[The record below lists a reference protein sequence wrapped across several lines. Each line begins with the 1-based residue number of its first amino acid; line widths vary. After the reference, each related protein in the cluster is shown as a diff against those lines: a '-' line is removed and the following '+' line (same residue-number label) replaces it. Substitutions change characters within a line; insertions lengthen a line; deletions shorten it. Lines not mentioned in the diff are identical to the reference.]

1 MPVRTNYALNDGVSI
16 AYQVTGEGPDL
27 VVVPG
32 FVSHLEMDWTEPR
45 LARFL
50 EQLSSFCRLIRM
62 DKRGT
67 GLSDPVP
74 GIPTLEERMEDV
86 HAVMDAAG
94 SERAT
99 LFGYSEGGPMSALFA
114 ATYPERT
121 KGLIIYGSFPSG
133 AALPDDDRFERQ
145 VIDRWGEGNSVNFF
159 APSVAHEPGRRMT
172 FGAYER
178 AAASPGMARALI
190 AALDQTDIS
199 AVLPQVRVPT
209 LILHRRGDMFP
220 VDRARW
226 MAEQVEDGR
235 FIELEG
241 ADHLPFYGDTAS
253 ILGEIEEFV
262 TGTRSAAPVERAL
275 ATVLFTDIV
284 DSTKRASE
292 LGDRRWREVLN
303 AHNELTRNHVA
314 ASQGRA
320 IKSTGDGYLASF
332 DGPARA
338 INCARD
344 LTTALAPLGIQIRA
358 GVHTGECELMGEDI
372 AGMAVH
378 IGARISDL
386 GSPSEVIVS
395 STVKDLVVG
404 SNIRFTDLGEHEL
417 KGVPDRWRLYLVGG
431 KESEAEPIDQSRSH
445 RPGDR
450 LGLTLARRAPNV
462 PRRLVGALSRTGT
475 RRDRDRR
482 R

>member
-1 MPVRTNYALNDGVSI
+1 MPVSTNYALNDGVSI

-32 FVSHLEMDWTEPR
+32 FVSHLEMDWTEPQ

-50 EQLSSFCRLIRM
+50 EQLSLFCRLIRL

-121 KGLIIYGSFPSG
+121 KGLILYGSFPSG
-133 AALPDDDRFERQ
+133 SALPDSAHFQSE
-145 VIDRWGEGNSVNFF
+145 VIGRWGEGNIVNFF
-159 APSVAHEPGRRMT
+159 APSVAHEPGRRMA

-190 AALDQTDIS
+190 AALDRTDVS
-199 AVLPQVRVPT
+199 DVLPQVRVPT
-209 LILHRRGDMFP
+209 LVLHRRGDMFP
-220 VDRARW
+220 VERARW
-226 MAEQVEDGR
+226 MADQVADGR
-235 FIELEG
+235 FVELEG
-241 ADHLPFYGDTAS
+241 ADHLPFYGDTGS
-253 ILGEIEEFV
+253 ILGEVEEFV
-262 TGTRSAAPVERAL
+262 TGARSSRTPDRAL

-284 DSTKRASE
+284 ESTRRASE
-292 LGDRRWREVLN
+292 LGDGRWRELLE
-303 AHNELTRNHVA
+303 AHNELTRQHVEA
-314 ASQGRA
+314 ARGRP
-320 IKSTGDGYLASF
+320 IKSTGDGYLAVF

-338 INCARD
+338 VNCARD
-344 LTTALAPLGIQIRA
+344 LATAVAPLGIQIRA
-358 GVHTGECELMGEDI
+358 GVHTGECELMKDDI
-372 AGMAVH
+372 AGLAVH
-378 IGARISDL
+378 IGARISNLADP
-386 GSPSEVIVS
+386 GEVIVS

-404 SNIRFTDLGEHEL
+404 SNIRFTDRGEHEL
-417 KGVPDRWRLYLVGG
+417 KGVTDRWRLYRVSGNG
-431 KESEAEPIDQSRSH
+431 DGDGEPIDNTRSQ
-445 RPGDR
+445 RAGDR
-450 LGLTLARRAPNV
+450 LGLAVARYAPKV
-462 PRRLVGALSRTGT
+462 SRGLVDALSRSGS
-475 RRDRDRR
+475 RRARVRR
-482 R
+482 